1 MVVARA
7 GVMVM
12 ALVDTVM
19 VGRYA
24 SVELAFLGI
33 GLAPITVLVLVLVG
47 LLMGTL
53 VVTAAVFG
61 RGEYAACGAVWRRS
75 LPFALVLGL
84 VGAGICAFGEPLLR
98 LLGQDPAVSREGGA
112 VVQVLGLGLPAFALF
127 TTSTFFLEGMRRPLP
142 GMVMMIAGNLLNV
155 ALNWIFVYGHFGV
168 PAMGAVGSAWATTG
182 VRTFLAIGLV
192 AYVVTM
198 ADAARLGVR
207 ARDRTP
213 WPAWRHQRRLGYAA
227 AASIGVEGAAFGMI
241 NVFAGW
247 LGVLPLAAFA
257 IGLNLISM
265 VFMIAVGIG
274 AATAVRVGMA
284 HGRGDRTEVALAGWM
299 GLALCVAVVAVFAV
313 VFAVAPEAVVAAYT
327 TDPAL
332 RATAV
337 PLITVCAWILIVD
350 AGQGVMANALRG
362 RGETWAPMLLH
373 TISYLGVMIPLAYL
387 LAFPVGADRGV
398 LGLFEAT
405 FIASVVSIA
414 LLSARFAWLGWQDRR
429 DEERRSPGNIR
440 H

>member
-1 MVVARA
+1 MSDAGDGPGVEPGTNAVSQLDRVKQEYTAAAREILRRSMQGVARTKLTPD
-7 GVMVM
+7 M
-12 ALVDTVM
+12 L
-19 VGRYA
+19 
-24 SVELAFLGI
+24 S
-33 GLAPITVLVLVLVG
+33 
-47 LLMGTL
+47 
-53 VVTAAVFG
+53 
-61 RGEYAACGAVWRRS
+61 
-75 LPFALVLGL
+75 
-84 VGAGICAFGEPLLR
+84 
-98 LLGQDPAVSREGGA
+98 
-112 VVQVLGLGLPAFALF
+112 
-127 TTSTFFLEGMRRPLP
+127 
-142 GMVMMIAGNLLNV
+142 IA
-155 ALNWIFVYGHFGV
+155 
-168 PAMGAVGSAWATTG
+168 
-182 VRTFLAIGLV
+182 
-192 AYVVTM
+192 
-198 ADAARLGVR
+198 
-207 ARDRTP
+207 
-213 WPAWRHQRRLGYAA
+213 
-227 AASIGVEGAAFGMI
+227 
-241 NVFAGW
+241 
-247 LGVLPLAAFA
+247 
-257 IGLNLISM
+257 
-265 VFMIAVGIG
+265 
-274 AATAVRVGMA
+274 
-284 HGRGDRTEVALAGWM
+284 

-429 DEERRSPGNIR
+429 DEEHRSPGDIR